1 MKALRCSV
9 HGPLDGLTLEE
20 LPDPAAGQGQ
30 VVVEV
35 RAAAVNFS
43 DILIVQGTYQ
53 VPAPVPFTPGSEFA
67 GRVVEVGPDVEGF
80 APGDAVSGSTFV
92 GAFAQRVAVSASS
105 LTALPPDVDMRAAAA
120 FGVAYTTAYHSLT
133 LAGELAK
140 GETLAVLGAAGGVGL
155 AAVELGRLFGARVIA
170 VASSA
175 AKRELCLAKGAEVA
189 LPYDD
194 LKRRLAGAGG
204 ADVVIDLVGGEH
216 AEPALRAMRWGG
228 RFVSVGFAA
237 GEIPRIPLNLVML
250 KGVTVR
256 GFEIGGWGR
265 RDPEA
270 LRRDRAELARL
281 FQAGELK
288 PHVHAVYPLEQA
300 AAAMAAVAGRTSTGK
315 VLIVPG
321 DGDGS

>member
-9 HGPLDGLTLEE
+9 HGPLSGLTLDE
-20 LPDPAAGQGQ
+20 LPEPTAGPGQ

-35 RAAAVNFS
+35 HAAAVNFS

-53 VPAPVPFTPGSEFA
+53 VKAPVPFTPGSEFA
-67 GRVVEVGPDVEGF
+67 GYVAEVGSGVEGF

-92 GAFAQRVAVSASS
+92 GAFAERVAVPASG
-105 LTALPPDVDMRAAAA
+105 LTRLPSDVDMQTAAA
-120 FGVAYTTAYHSLT
+120 FGVAYATAYHALT
-133 LAGELAK
+133 LAAELAE
-140 GETLAVLGAAGGVGL
+140 GEKLAVLGAAGGVGL
-155 AAVELGRLFGARVIA
+155 ATVELGRLLGAHVIA

-175 AKRELCLAKGAEVA
+175 TKRKLCLAKGAETA

-194 LKRRLAGAGG
+194 LKRRLTEAGG

-216 AEPALRAMRWGG
+216 AEPALRAMRRGG
-228 RFVSVGFAA
+228 RFVTVGFAT

-270 LRRDRAELARL
+270 LRRGRDEVTRL
-281 FQAGELK
+281 FREGRLR
-288 PHVHAVYPLEQA
+288 PHVHAAYPLGQGSA
-300 AAAMAAVAGRTSTGK
+300 ALAAVADRTTAGK
-315 VLIVPG
+315 VLIIPG
-321 DGDGS
+321 PPEGL